1 MTPQTA
7 WNNQNNITQD
17 SLDTLFDLSLNYLLS
32 NFIAEQIAIAVVY
45 LSFHRSITTP
55 PSEGGQ
61 PVGLCVMAKLPI

>member
-45 LSFHRSITTP
+45 LSC
-55 PSEGGQ
+55 GVMCDGQ
-61 PVGLCVMAKLPI
+61 VPHLTREWGQGKATE